1 MTGQDSAFDTNND
14 SECPKDNIPLQFKHR
29 GLHVANINICHL
41 KAKLDEIKILL
52 NSASNLDLLGM
63 CETFLDEN
71 TGDNILHMDGFNF
84 ERKDRSV
91 LRDDSLSTK
100 RGGGVVVYIADYI
113 RYMYKRRT
121 DLESADIESI
131 WLEINLKNTKPIL
144 ISSVY
149 RLPNSSVQWLNDFS
163 LQVENAASQTDEI
176 YFLGDFNI
184 NLLSDET
191 QSRLWSHSLE
201 AFDLSQLVKEATR
214 VTAHLATLIDHVYT
228 SQPDKV
234 TECSFQI

>member
-1 MTGQDSAFDTNND
+1 MPQRQHTSAV
-14 SECPKDNIPLQFKHR
+14 QAQ

-41 KAKLDEIKILL
+41 KPKLDEIKILL

-113 RYMYKRRT
+113 RYKRRT
-121 DLESADIESI
+121 DLDPADIESI
-131 WLEINLKNTKPIL
+131 WLEINLKIL
-144 ISSVY
+144 N
-149 RLPNSSVQWLNDFS
+149 R
-163 LQVENAASQTDEI
+163 
-176 YFLGDFNI
+176 FLLAMSTG
-184 NLLSDET
+184 
-191 QSRLWSHSLE
+191 
-201 AFDLSQLVKEATR
+201 
-214 VTAHLATLIDHVYT
+214 HLTPV
-228 SQPDKV
+228 
-234 TECSFQI
+234 CNG